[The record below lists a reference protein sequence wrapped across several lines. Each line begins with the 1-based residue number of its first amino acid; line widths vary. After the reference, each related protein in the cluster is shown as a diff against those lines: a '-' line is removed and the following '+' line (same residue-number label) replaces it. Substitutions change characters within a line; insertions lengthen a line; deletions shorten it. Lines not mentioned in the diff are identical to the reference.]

1 MSHQTLKQE
10 IHAADQAIN
19 NRDFDALAKF
29 YTNEAA
35 LVVRPGL
42 LAYGRSDIKE
52 AHKRI
57 SEYFNGSLEVSQGEM
72 LIIEAGDTALV
83 LAKTFVKSPEKLD
96 SEYSTERDAIYVY
109 VKDDKGKWLCAIDNS
124 YGVELLQEN
133 GEGS

>member
-1 MSHQTLKQE
+1 MNHQVIKQE

-19 NRDFDALAKF
+19 NKDFNAVAKF

-57 SEYFNGSLEVSQGEM
+57 SEYFNGSLEVSQGDM
-72 LIIEAGDTALV
+72 VIIEAGNTALV
-83 LAKTFVKSPEKLD
+83 LAKTFVKSPGKLD

-109 VKDDKGKWLCAIDNS
+109 VKDDNGKWLCAIDNS
-124 YGVELLQEN
+124 YGVELLQKN
-133 GEGS
+133 P